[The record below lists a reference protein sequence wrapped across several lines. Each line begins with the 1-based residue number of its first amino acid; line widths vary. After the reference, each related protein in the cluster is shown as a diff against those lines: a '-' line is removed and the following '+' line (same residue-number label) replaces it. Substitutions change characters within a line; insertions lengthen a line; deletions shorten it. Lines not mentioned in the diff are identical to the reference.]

1 MKESKSRR
9 MAQSTCGTVEKYIRF
24 VRKRKMQR
32 PAGERD
38 MLWVYKIQTFLKEVD
53 FEGVDWIELAP
64 DSFQ

>member
-9 MAQSTCGTVEKYIRF
+9 MAQSTRGTDEKYTRF
-24 VRKRKMQR
+24 VRKRKVQR
-32 PAGERD
+32 PPGEKD

-53 FEGVDWIELAP
+53 FEGMDWIQLAP